1 MTHVCTKPWYGTSMF
16 LSQPIAAEKH
26 EYLHAVMAEKCDDV
40 PYGIECSAAY
50 ARPQVGDIGRGKSKF
65 VLAYASPPTE
75 VVHHDGKDSHSA
87 QYIVGLFGYLK
98 FHHFVII
105 ALAVR

>member
-1 MTHVCTKPWYGTSMF
+1 MF
-16 LSQPIAAEKH
+16 LSQPVAAEKH
-26 EYLHAVMAEKCDDV
+26 EYLHTVMAEKGDDV
-40 PYGIECSAAY
+40 PDGIEHPAAY
-50 ARPQVGDIGRGKSKF
+50 ARPQVGDIGHGKSKF
-65 VLAYASPPTE
+65 VLAYANPATE

-87 QYIVGLFGYLK
+87 QYIVGLSGYFK